1 MCEPITLSSVAA
13 WGSIAAAGIS
23 AYGMYQQGQSQKAL
37 GEYNAKVSEN
47 NAIVQQQAAEDAR
60 RRGDIAEDAQRRQT
74 RQMLAAQRAAI
85 GAQGGVLTDQSTEAI
100 LADTAQFGELDA
112 LTVRNNAAREA
123 WGLEVGA
130 NNTLAQAEASRFQ
143 GQAASRAASL
153 SAVGTLIGG
162 VSNAYT
168 GYRSNLRIK

>member
-1 MCEPITLSSVAA
+1 MCEPTTLATMA
-13 WGSIAAAGIS
+13 LAGSLLATGVS
-23 AYGMYQQGQSQKAL
+23 AVGMYQQGQSQKAL

-74 RQMLAAQRAAI
+74 RQMLGAQRAAI

-130 NNTLAQAEASRFQ
+130 NNTLAEAEASRFQ
-143 GQAASRAASL
+143 GRAASRAGSL
-153 SAVGTLIGG
+153 SSVGTLIGG
-162 VSNAYT
+162 ASNAYSS
-168 GYRSNLRIK
+168 YRSNLRIK